1 MPRYSL
7 IKNNAVV
14 ETRVYESQPEDVPH
28 KGITWLPFVEEYP
41 AFDSSTEKLNAA
53 STKIEAERV
62 YRTATVHTITAEEV
76 AAALEM
82 KKDENIAEAERGAA
96 LFDIAFNQENR
107 IRSIEGKGA
116 VTKEQFKTAIR
127 SLLS

>member
-14 ETRVYESQPEDVPH
+14 ETRAYESQPENLPH

-41 AFDSSTEKLNAA
+41 AFDPSTEKLNAA
-53 STKIEAERV
+53 NTKIEAERV

-76 AAALEM
+76 TAALEL
-82 KKDENIAEAERGAA
+82 KTDVKIAAAESNET
-96 LFDIAFNQENR
+96 LFEIAFNQENR
-107 IRSIEGKGA
+107 ILALEGKGA